1 MSLPTDIKYVRLIS
15 SRLRNFKQKNTYL
28 WNFSCPFCGDSQTN
42 KLKARGYVF
51 AKGNDL
57 FYRCH
62 NCGAGTNVA
71 NLLKQV
77 DSSLHGEYIL
87 ERYKSGESNTFI
99 RKSNTAPT
107 FHIPSPRFGK
117 PEKQRI
123 FEHAEWVSD
132 LPSGHFCLNYVE
144 NRLLPKEVWNLLLFT
159 NKYKEFCD
167 TLIPDHGKTVID
179 DARLIIPFF
188 DRHNQLVAVSGRALE
203 TSDKTLRYVTLRTND
218 SDDKLI
224 YGMDRVDI
232 SQTVYL
238 VEGPLDSLF
247 LKNCVA
253 SGDANLSLTAKNIS
267 AKKLVLVFDNEP
279 RNLEICSLIEKYIDA
294 GRNVVIWPSEINKK
308 DINDMVIAYGV
319 PTTMK
324 LIINNVYS
332 GLKAKMKYTY
342 WKKV

>member
-42 KLKARGYVF
+42 KLKARGYVY

-62 NCGAGTNVA
+62 NCGVGTNVA

-77 DSSLHGEYIL
+77 DSSLHGEYTL
-87 ERYKSGESNTFI
+87 ERYKSGESNTVI

-107 FHIPSPRFGK
+107 FHIPAPRFGK
-117 PEKQRI
+117 PEKQKV

-188 DRHNQLVAVSGRALE
+188 DRNNQLVAVSGRALE

-224 YGMDRVDI
+224 FGMDRVDL

-238 VEGPLDSLF
+238 VEGPLDSL
-247 LKNCVA
+247 
-253 SGDANLSLTAKNIS
+253 
-267 AKKLVLVFDNEP
+267 
-279 RNLEICSLIEKYIDA
+279 CS
-294 GRNVVIWPSEINKK
+294 
-308 DINDMVIAYGV
+308 
-319 PTTMK
+319 
-324 LIINNVYS
+324 
-332 GLKAKMKYTY
+332 
-342 WKKV
+342 